1 MVLIINGEVIADT
14 DPRAIARRNR
24 ESGTGSSGSSR
35 QRFGSL
41 RGDDTINRTASS
53 SSRGTTGSGEGG
65 IVSSL
70 EKALGV
76 EGKTFEFPA
85 MFGNPTVTVPVVVF
99 FVLSALCLL
108 TSWRVALGALLLI
121 YIYYL
126 QQEQN

>member
-1 MVLIINGEVIADT
+1 M
-14 DPRAIARRNR
+14 
-24 ESGTGSSGSSR
+24 
-35 QRFGSL
+35 

-53 SSRGTTGSGEGG
+53 SSRGTTGSGGGG